1 MSKSLE
7 ALDRLYDGYQY
18 GMAGR
23 SFYDLIKQDLER
35 LEQLEKENL
44 ELKQDIVSFEDYSY
58 DLDCEKE
65 QLEKEN
71 QELKDKIQ
79 ILEQSVK
86 DTYDTSQ
93 EIIAD
98 LKKENQELKEK
109 NTKMFVELS
118 DTVTVLNKFLEYL
131 DKDKT
136 KLIAKY
142 SLKETL
148 FKIVDEVV
156 EK

>member
-1 MSKSLE
+1 MVE
-7 ALDRLYDGYQY
+7 CFAIVR
-18 GMAGR
+18 
-23 SFYDLIKQDLER
+23 ITLER

-71 QELKDKIQ
+71 QELKDK
-79 ILEQSVK
+79 
-86 DTYDTSQ
+86 
-93 EIIAD
+93 
-98 LKKENQELKEK
+98 

-118 DTVTVLNKFLEYL
+118 NTITAINKFLNYL

-136 KLIAKY
+136 KTIAKY
-142 SLKETL
+142 SIKETF
-148 FKIVDEVV
+148 FKIIDKVV
-156 EK
+156 EE